1 MSTSTTPLALPAG
14 PPPAP
19 RRQVLVGAVLACAA
33 GTALIAG
40 MLGLWLKMRDRA
52 IDAGTG
58 WVPKDV
64 SINMVAP
71 NTMLLAFIPACVFAQ
86 WAVYSAK
93 RNDRAHAGLALGL
106 TAVLGIA
113 IVNAQAF
120 VFNQIHLPAK
130 GTVYHSLF
138 YAVTGTFVV
147 LAIVGVGLSVVTAF
161 RYLGGRSP
169 NRELVAAHA
178 LYWYF
183 LAAAFAAVWFVV
195 YVTK

>member
-1 MSTSTTPLALPAG
+1 MSTPTTPLALPAG
-14 PPPAP
+14 PAPAP
-19 RRQVLVGAVLACAA
+19 RRQVLVGTVLACAA
-33 GTALIAG
+33 GTTLIAG

-52 IDAGTG
+52 LDSTG
-58 WVPKDV
+58 RFVPKDM
-64 SINMVAP
+64 SINLVAP
-71 NTMLLAFIPACVFAQ
+71 NTMLLAFIPACIFAQ

-93 RNDRAHAGLALGL
+93 RNDRSHTALALGL
-106 TAVLGIA
+106 TALIGIA

-120 VFNQIHLPAK
+120 VVNQTKLPAK
-130 GTVYHSLF
+130 GSAYNSLF
-138 YAVTGTFVV
+138 YAVTGVFVV
-147 LAIVGVGLSVVTAF
+147 LAIVGIGFSLVTAF
-161 RYLGGRSP
+161 RYLGRRSP